1 MKEKSVFL
9 EREGYTP
16 KNKVLDFL
24 IVAQDFDY
32 SLKDIAKYSKV
43 SYPCIKQ
50 LKKELIKDKWINLTR
65 KVGKAQMHKLNIK
78 NKKVQKF
85 VDFFWAVVNEEVEK
99 KLGIKGKSE
108 IHGEDYKSAASIA
121 VSARHV

>member
-1 MKEKSVFL
+1 MRDIYKYFVF
-9 EREGYTP
+9 E
-16 KNKVLDFL
+16 
-24 IVAQDFDY
+24 FD
-32 SLKDIAKYSKV
+32 
-43 SYPCIKQ
+43 
-50 LKKELIKDKWINLTR
+50 KK
-65 KVGKAQMHKLNIK
+65 K